1 MAVPKKRTS
10 KQRKRKRRT
19 HHRDD
24 VPAHQ
29 ACPQC
34 GDFRRPHHVCPTCG
48 HYDGRQVV
56 EPDEEF

>member
-19 HHRDD
+19 HHEAAI
-24 VPAHQ
+24 PEHQ
-29 ACPQC
+29 ACSRC

-48 HYDGRQVV
+48 YYDGREVV
-56 EPDEEF
+56 EIEEF